1 MVQQV
6 RSVEKKVSRQSSN
19 WLEDVRLALVITRR
33 EMRDQFRD
41 WRIIFPMLVL
51 TLIFPWLMDFT
62 AGMAVRFVERY
73 NAPEIGA
80 RLIPFLLM
88 VVGFFPISI
97 SLVIALES
105 FVGEKERRSIEPL
118 LCSPLSDGQL
128 YVGKLLAAMVPPL
141 LASYLGISVYLVGVY
156 LNVGWKPPAE
166 LLAQILLLTTVQA
179 VLMVSGAVVISSQ
192 TTSVRAAN
200 LLASFIIIPMALL
213 IQGESIL
220 MFWGLYRALW
230 WAVIGQLIV
239 AALLVRTG
247 VAYFNREEMLG
258 RELDMLNFRWAWNAF
273 RRDFTGGAHTPWA
286 WYRQRVFP
294 AVWSLRLPILI
305 TTAALVIAVLAGL
318 QTARQLTLPPE
329 LVSFDSLGEG
339 FVQGLDAFKFISPAG
354 VLTIWLHNLRALVIA
369 MLLGIFSFGVMGLLV
384 LMLPIA
390 FLAYIAGN
398 VALASGSPVT
408 FLLAL
413 VLPHGVLEIPA
424 IILGG
429 AAILSLGA
437 TLTSPTQGKTLGE
450 AFVVGLARWARVT
463 IGIVVPLFLLAAI
476 LEVYLTPRV
485 AVWLLGG

>member
-1 MVQQV
+1 MEQISPEI
-6 RSVEKKVSRQSSN
+6 RNTPNIHR
-19 WLEDVRLALVITRR
+19 WLDDIRLALVVTRR

-41 WRIIFPMLVL
+41 WRIIIPMLVL

-62 AGMAVRFVERY
+62 ASQAVQFVERY

-88 VVGFFPISI
+88 VVGFFPISV

-141 LASYLGISVYLVGVY
+141 LASYLGISVYLAGVF
-156 LNVGWKPPAE
+156 LNIGWKPPAE
-166 LLAQILLLTTVQA
+166 LLAQIILLTSVQA

-220 MFWGLYRALW
+220 MFWGLYRTLW
-230 WAVIGQLIV
+230 WAVIGQFIIAVLLI
-239 AALLVRTG
+239 RTG

-258 RELDMLNFRWAWNAF
+258 RELDTLNLRWAWSEF
-273 RRDFTGGAHTPWA
+273 YRSFTGGERNLWA
-286 WYRQRVFP
+286 WYRRQVFP
-294 AVWSLRLPILI
+294 AMWSLRLSIAA
-305 TTAALVIAVLAGL
+305 TTLALAIAVLAGL
-318 QTARQLTLPPE
+318 QAARQLSLPPE
-329 LVSFDSLGEG
+329 LVSFDSLGQG

-354 VLTIWLHNLRALVIA
+354 VVTIWLHNLRALVIS
-369 MLLGIFSFGVMGLLV
+369 MLLGVFSFGVLGLLV
-384 LMLPIA
+384 MMLPIA

-398 VALASGSPVT
+398 VSLAGGSPFT
-408 FLLAL
+408 FLVAL
-413 VLPHGVLEIPA
+413 VLPHGVFEIPA

-429 AAILSLGA
+429 AAILNLGA
-437 TLTSPTQGKTLGE
+437 SLTAPKQGKTLGE
-450 AFVVGLARWARVT
+450 AFIVALARWALLTV
-463 IGIVVPLFLLAAI
+463 GIVIPLFLLAAL
-476 LEVYLTPRV
+476 LEVYLTPQV
-485 AVWLLGG
+485 AVWLLGN